1 MSTLSNFDIDELILQ
16 LHGELKFAFEVANSS
31 GAQAGMQLN
40 DVKVKF
46 GKENLIPDDDSD
58 NFDPNILNSQRYP
71 SDDNWEL
78 ELSYKY
84 GDPFPDLPQLQ
95 NWTSNT
101 TSRIVLEQLSEVDI
115 RHIKGINTY
124 WRTVL
129 KKKGISTI
137 GELANAH
144 TDKLLSISNE
154 YRSLLPI
161 EFQTKVLL
169 LVRNFKP
176 LQYSQY
182 GNKPI
187 SILLRYS
194 GEELKEQFLNK
205 LSSPEISELRAM
217 ASIIFLCLDKNY
229 ASKLTLSLLTLK

>member
-40 DVKVKF
+40 NVKVKF
-46 GKENLIPDDDSD
+46 GKEILISDDDND
-58 NFDPNILNSQRYP
+58 TFDPNLLNSQRYP

-78 ELSYKY
+78 EVSYKY
-84 GDPFPDLPQLQ
+84 GDPFPNLPQSD

-115 RHIKGINTY
+115 RHIKGISTY
-124 WRTVL
+124 WRTIL
-129 KKKGISTI
+129 KNKGISNI
-137 GELANAH
+137 GELANALP
-144 TDKLLSISNE
+144 DKLLSISNE

-169 LVRNFKP
+169 LVRSFKP
-176 LQYSQY
+176 FQYSQY
-182 GNKPI
+182 GSKPI
-187 SILLRYS
+187 SILLSYS
-194 GEELKEQFLNK
+194 IEELKNQFSNK

-217 ASIIFLCLDKNY
+217 ASIIFLSLDKDY
-229 ASKLTLSLLTLK
+229 ASKLTMSLFSLK